1 MPSKK
6 KTKTSVRAKK
16 TSARKV
22 VKKAKKIIKKVKKV
36 TKKTVKKAIKK
47 QVKKVAK
54 KQIKPVGSPAVP
66 IPGKKIGEVT
76 HWYGNITVA
85 IIKLNAP
92 LSVGDRVMIV
102 RGEERHEEIITSM
115 QIDHAPVEKALKGAE
130 VGVLVKEVA
139 HEGADV
145 YRL

>member
-1 MPSKK
+1 MPAKK
-6 KTKTSVRAKK
+6 KTKTLVRAKK
-16 TSARKV
+16 TS
-22 VKKAKKIIKKVKKV
+22 VKKKKGALKKKSVKKV
-36 TKKTVKKAIKK
+36 VKKTVKKR
-47 QVKKVAK
+47 VKKVVQ
-54 KQIKPVGSPAVP
+54 KQIKPGAPVVVP

-76 HWYGNITVA
+76 HWYGNINVA

-102 RGEERHEEIITSM
+102 RGEERYEEIITSM
-115 QIDHAPVEKALKGAE
+115 QIDHARVEKALKGAE

>member
-1 MPSKK
+1 MPAKK
-6 KTKTSVRAKK
+6 KTKTLVRAKK
-16 TSARKV
+16 TSVKKKKGALKKKS
-22 VKKAKKIIKKVKKV
+22 VKKAV
-36 TKKTVKKAIKK
+36 KKTVKK
-47 QVKKVAK
+47 QVKKVVK
-54 KQIKPVGSPAVP
+54 KKIKPVAPVVVP

-76 HWYGNITVA
+76 HWYGNINVA

>member
-1 MPSKK
+1 MPAKK
-6 KTKTSVRAKK
+6 KTKTLVRAKK
-16 TSARKV
+16 TSVKKKKGILKKKS
-22 VKKAKKIIKKVKKV
+22 VKKAV
-36 TKKTVKKAIKK
+36 KKTVKK
-47 QVKKVAK
+47 QVKKVVK
-54 KQIKPVGSPAVP
+54 KKIKPSAPVVVP

-76 HWYGNITVA
+76 HWYGNINVA